1 MRRPATPARV
11 AARVPAAQR
20 SLMKG
25 SLRLSPHTPLHT
37 LKFTQLVRNA
47 WAKYLESD
55 SITLSQILTFS
66 FWSRSF
72 WKPVSTFADHALVSV
87 LVLRHQRQRR
97 IEKNVQVEQHRPVLD
112 VVEIELDALL
122 DF

>member
-25 SLRLSPHTPLHT
+25 SLRLSPHTPLHA
-37 LKFTQLVRNA
+37 LKFTQLVREIPGVRFN
-47 WAKYLESD
+47 YIESD
-55 SITLSQILTFS
+55 SNVLFLEQIFLETGFH
-66 FWSRSF
+66 
-72 WKPVSTFADHALVSV
+72 FADHALVSV

-97 IEKNVQVEQHRPVLD
+97 LEKNVEV
-112 VVEIELDALL
+112 
-122 DF
+122 